1 MFSCAREWLK
11 RFVSLGEHEATAI
24 ALWVMMTHTLE
35 AFDCAA
41 YLSITSAEKQC
52 GKTRLLEVLEQLV
65 GRPWLT
71 GRTTPAVLARKIH
84 AEHPTL
90 LLDESDATFNGDRE
104 FAETLRGILNT
115 GYLRSGKTSLC
126 TMRGKMIEYVDL
138 STFGAKAI
146 AGIGSLPDTVA
157 DRSVPIRLT
166 RKLASESVERFRRRR
181 IELEGNAIRARLAA
195 WAQEFL
201 ECSHPEPTGLDALPD
216 RAADICEPLL
226 MIAETCDEDIAARAR
241 QAVVTLCGHVPED
254 ESRGVRLLRDIRAV
268 FDDEGADR
276 IASARLAE
284 VLTSFEESPWGPQYG
299 KPFDARALA
308 RLLKPFNIRPRSI
321 RIDDVSTPKGY
332 NSDQF
337 TDVWARY
344 LPSGEKLQQP
354 QRPPQPNKIR
364 DFLATAPATQPTQV
378 PEPPLEKPDRTNA
391 VADVAVVAVLGDR
404 GRVATPP
411 DRGVGRDRAV
421 TAVEVLR
428 RATKTSL
435 PVFVRRTDRIVAR
448 GGADAIEV
456 LKPDLTAHRPEFV
469 AVRREHGGTTAT
481 DAVLT
486 AQRLLREGRW
496 PETVPENCGF
506 FIGRPDVD
514 QVCRRCGSS
523 WHEHTIRATD
533 GER

>member
-1 MFSCAREWLK
+1 MIHRSVWDELGSVGAETFRCVREWLR

-24 ALWVMMTHTLE
+24 TLWVMMTHALE
-35 AFDCAA
+35 AFDCVA

-65 GRPWLT
+65 GHPWLT

-126 TMRGKMIEYVDL
+126 TMRGKTIEYVDL

-166 RKLASESVERFRRRR
+166 RKLASESIERFRRRR
-181 IELEGNAIRARLAA
+181 IEPEGDAIRMRLAA
-195 WAQEFL
+195 WAREFL
-201 ECSHPEPTGLDALPD
+201 ERSHPEPTGLDDLPD

-226 MIAETCDEDIAARAR
+226 MIAETCDDDIAARAR
-241 QAVVTLCGHVPED
+241 QALVTLCGHVRED

-284 VLTSFEESPWGPQYG
+284 LLSSFEESPWGPQYG

-308 RLLKPFNIRPRSI
+308 RLLRPFSIRPRSI
-321 RIDDVSTPKGY
+321 RIDDIATPKGY
-332 NSDQF
+332 LRDQF
-337 TDVWARY
+337 TDAWARY
-344 LPSGEKLQQP
+344 LPSPEKPPQP
-354 QRPPQPNKIR
+354 QRPPQLNRIEP
-364 DFLATAPATQPTQV
+364 FQATAVATEAPQV
-378 PEPPLEKPDRTNA
+378 LEPPLEKPNKADA
-391 VADVAVVAVLGDR
+391 VADVAVVAAPASTGQ
-404 GRVATPP
+404 VA
-411 DRGVGRDRAV
+411 
-421 TAVEVLR
+421 L
-428 RATKTSL
+428 L
-435 PVFVRRTDRIVAR
+435 PFEA
-448 GGADAIEV
+448 GM
-456 LKPDLTAHRPEFV
+456 
-469 AVRREHGGTTAT
+469 
-481 DAVLT
+481 
-486 AQRLLREGRW
+486 
-496 PETVPENCGF
+496 
-506 FIGRPDVD
+506 
-514 QVCRRCGSS
+514 
-523 WHEHTIRATD
+523 
-533 GER
+533 GELEL